1 MPSVRISAQTKTV
14 FWAIVIAAFV
24 GFIWL
29 FQSILAPFV
38 LGIVIAYL
46 LNPVVLRL
54 QNLGSPRWAAVL
66 GILGLFFG
74 LLILGLS
81 LLIPLLVREVGQ
93 LSDVV
98 PVWIDHA
105 ELYLAQL
112 ANRFGFDVSLPETE
126 EIVGSL
132 QDQAGQ
138 VLKAGKGVLV
148 GLLAGGAAIAGFIT
162 FIFLMPIVAFYMMV
176 DWPRLTQKVNE
187 LMPRSRAGDIRA
199 LLGEIDS
206 KLAGFIRGQLSVC
219 VILGLMYGIGLTLIG
234 LRFGFVIGLSAGLL
248 SIMPYVGSGLGLIM
262 GVGVA
267 WFTTGELSMVGLV
280 VLVFTIGQLIES
292 NFLTPKLVGNNVGLH
307 PLWIIFALMAGG
319 ALMGF
324 VGLLIAVPV
333 AAVIGV
339 MVRFA
344 LQEYKKSE
352 YYSE

>member
-1 MPSVRISAQTKTV
+1 MPSVRISAQTQTV
-14 FWAIVIAAFV
+14 FWAIIIAAFI
-24 GFIWL
+24 GFVWV

-46 LNPVVLRL
+46 LNPVVL
-54 QNLGSPRWAAVL
+54 QIEKLGGPRWVGVL
-66 GILGLFFG
+66 AILGLFFG

-81 LLIPLLVREVGQ
+81 LLIPVLIREIGQ
-93 LSDVV
+93 LSESV

-105 ELYLAQL
+105 QVYLADL
-112 ANRFGFDVSLPETE
+112 GSRFGVDTSLPETG

-138 VLKAGKGVLV
+138 VLKAGKGVLI
-148 GLLAGGAAIAGFIT
+148 GLLAGGAAIAGFVT

-176 DWPRLTQKVNE
+176 DWPRLTQKVND
-187 LMPRSRAGDIRA
+187 LLPRSRAGDIRA
-199 LLGEIDS
+199 LLGQIDRT
-206 KLAGFIRGQLSVC
+206 LAGFIRGQLSVC

-248 SIMPYVGSGLGLIM
+248 SIMPYVGSGLGLI
-262 GVGVA
+262 GGSLVA
-267 WFTTGELSMVGLV
+267 WFTTGDINMVGLV
-280 VLVFTIGQLIES
+280 VLVFVIGQVIEG

-344 LQEYKKSE
+344 LQQYKKSE
-352 YYSE
+352 YY